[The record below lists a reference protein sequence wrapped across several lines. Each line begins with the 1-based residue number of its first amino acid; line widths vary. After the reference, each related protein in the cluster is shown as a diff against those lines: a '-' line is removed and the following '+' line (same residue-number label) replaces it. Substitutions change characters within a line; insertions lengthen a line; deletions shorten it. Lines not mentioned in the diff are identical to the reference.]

1 MPDDSQLLDAL
12 RRFAH
17 DMSVDYDLTDVLFR
31 LTDDVTRVLGVAG
44 AGIAIADEDDK
55 LRYATAS
62 SDDIASLEAMQEAY
76 QAGPCVESFRMQSV
90 VVVTDIA
97 ARVDWPEYR
106 SEAERLGFRS
116 VAGLPLR
123 IGSERLGG
131 AEPLRQPGPHVGRR
145 GAGGGAR
152 PGRHGVGLHG
162 PPAPGAQPPADR
174 AAPVR
179 PRLPSDHRAGE
190 GHPRRGAPSEHR
202 RVLRAPAKARRG
214 ATTPRCARSPRPSWP
229 TASAPTPSRSR
240 APGRRPARRP
250 GDRTSPCGRSPRC
263 WCGRTARA

>member
-17 DMSVDYDLTDVLFR
+17 DMSVDYDLTDVLYR

-123 IGSERLGG
+123 IGSERLGALNLYDHEARAWDG
-131 AEPLRQPGPHVGRR
+131 EELAAARVLADMASGFMVHQRLEHSRRLTEQLQYALDSRVIIEQAKGILAAERRVSIDEAFELLRKHARRNNTSLRTIAEAVVADGFRPDAEPV
-145 GAGGGAR
+145 
-152 PGRHGVGLHG
+152 
-162 PPAPGAQPPADR
+162 
-174 AAPVR
+174 
-179 PRLPSDHRAGE
+179 
-190 GHPRRGAPSEHR
+190 
-202 RVLRAPAKARRG
+202 
-214 ATTPRCARSPRPSWP
+214 
-229 TASAPTPSRSR
+229 
-240 APGRRPARRP
+240 
-250 GDRTSPCGRSPRC
+250 
-263 WCGRTARA
+263 

>member
-76 QAGPCVESFRMQSV
+76 QAGPCVESFRLQSV

-123 IGSERLGG
+123 IGSERLGALNLYDNRARTWDG
-131 AEPLRQPGPHVGRR
+131 EELAAARVLADMASGFMVHQRLEHSRRLTEQLQYALDSRVIIEQAKGILAAERRVSIDESFELLRKHARRNNASLRTIAEAIVADGFRPDAEPV
-145 GAGGGAR
+145 
-152 PGRHGVGLHG
+152 
-162 PPAPGAQPPADR
+162 
-174 AAPVR
+174 
-179 PRLPSDHRAGE
+179 
-190 GHPRRGAPSEHR
+190 
-202 RVLRAPAKARRG
+202 
-214 ATTPRCARSPRPSWP
+214 
-229 TASAPTPSRSR
+229 
-240 APGRRPARRP
+240 
-250 GDRTSPCGRSPRC
+250 
-263 WCGRTARA
+263 